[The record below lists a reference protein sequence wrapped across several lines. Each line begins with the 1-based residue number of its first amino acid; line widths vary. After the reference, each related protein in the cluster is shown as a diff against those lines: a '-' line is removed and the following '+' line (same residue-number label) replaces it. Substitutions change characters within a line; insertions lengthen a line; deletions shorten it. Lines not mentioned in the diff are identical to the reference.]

1 MITINVKKIS
11 IVFYLSI
18 FTFTNVQSQ
27 GKFNLKFTAND
38 RFEITDKIWSQTIGD
53 ASVCLWNDDKLGAFT
68 LTIDDNNEQDIPFWK
83 TMQKKYGFNFTWFL
97 MTEADEK
104 YNVKCWNCFKQLAK
118 SGNAIQGHDD
128 RNWYEHP
135 KGKEKNT
142 SIKKYIRRLKDT
154 QKKIE
159 SEINNQKCLTYAYPW
174 GEGNDTEVSKL
185 FIATRDVVGLP
196 NQANRVNYNH
206 VNSISNPHIYKNET
220 SRDKYVLP
228 ILTKT
233 DTIEG
238 LNYYRGWLSTH
249 FHHVNFEE
257 AHIFTNEFLNYL
269 KQKEDKLWIGTFPD
283 VAKYS
288 QEYATHSLK
297 IDSISDTTISF
308 TLIDEMLDE
317 IYDYPLTVKIRLA
330 NNWTQL
336 KAIQNNKPIE
346 SKIITYNQNKY
357 GLVKAIPDR
366 GQVILN
372 GIIDLNVS
380 TNTINSRLELVTL
393 TNYFHIPKTISPEAQ
408 KLLKNQTRLIRE
420 GGSHFPKG
428 DASHQEWESLQNF
441 IDDLVL
447 KGLEPIKEYYKPS
460 IDTIQIGG
468 IRAIDI
474 KPKDYKKSDK
484 VIFYIHGGSYVVLH
498 ADVTLASMLPLAEAT
513 GLRIVAIDYTLA
525 PQAKFEQITDEVIQF
540 YKGLLDEYDAKDI
553 AMYGDSAGGGLSA
566 SSILK
571 MRDQNI
577 ELPAVLVLWSPW
589 TDIDQ
594 VGDSYFTLADN
605 DPNLMNRDFLENA
618 ALAYAPKS
626 EFKNPY
632 VSPVYGDFSK
642 TYPPT
647 LIQVGSKEV
656 FLSNAIRMYRALD
669 DAGKDV
675 KLDVYEG
682 MWHVWQGHYLLPE
695 SKKAVE
701 NTKKFMFKHLKIQ
714 N

>member
-1 MITINVKKIS
+1 MLTINVKKRS
-11 IVFYLSI
+11 ILLYLSI
-18 FTFTNVQSQ
+18 FTFNNVQSQ
-27 GKFNLKFTAND
+27 DKFNLKFTTND

-128 RNWYEHP
+128 RNWYENP
-135 KGKEKNT
+135 KEKEKNT
-142 SIKKYIRRLKDT
+142 SIKRYIRRLTDT

-159 SEINNQKCLTYAYPW
+159 SEINDQKCLTYAYPW

-185 FIATRDVVGLP
+185 FIAARDVVGLP

-206 VNSISNPHIYKNET
+206 VNSISNSHIYKDES
-220 SRDKYVLP
+220 SRKKYVLP
-228 ILTKT
+228 ILTKI

-249 FHHVNFEE
+249 FHHVNFDE
-257 AHIFTNEFLNYL
+257 AYTLTNDFLNYL
-269 KQKEDKLWIGTFPD
+269 KQKENKLWIGTFPD

-288 QEYATHSLK
+288 QEYTTHSLK
-297 IDSISDTTISF
+297 IDSISDTAISF
-308 TLIDEMLDE
+308 TLTDEMLDE
-317 IYDYPLTVKIRLA
+317 IYDFPLTVKVRLA
-330 NNWTQL
+330 NNWTSFSTT
-336 KAIQNNKPIE
+336 QNGKDIE
-346 SKIITYNQNKY
+346 SKIIVYNQNNY
-357 GLVKAIPDR
+357 VLVKVIPDG
-366 GQVILN
+366 GQVVLR
-372 GIIDLNVS
+372 GIIDKSISKNNPLTHLEPATVKDEFYVP
-380 TNTINSRLELVTL
+380 NTISEAAQEMMRNFSRT
-393 TNYFHIPKTISPEAQ
+393 KREAH
-408 KLLKNQTRLIRE
+408 L
-420 GGSHFPKG
+420 PKG
-428 DASHQEWESLQNF
+428 NATHAEWKSTQDF
-441 IDDLVL
+441 IDSIVQV
-447 KGLEPIKEYYKPS
+447 GLQPIKDKYQPN

-468 IRAIDI
+468 IRGIDI
-474 KPKDYKKSDK
+474 KPKNYKKSNK
-484 VIFYIHGGSYVVLH
+484 VIFYIHGGAYVVLH

-525 PQAKFEQITDEVIQF
+525 PQAKFQQITDEVIQF
-540 YKGLLDEYDAKDI
+540 YKGLLQEYDAQNI

-571 MRDQNI
+571 MRDKNI
-577 ELPAVLVLWSPW
+577 ELPSVLVLWSPW
-589 TDIDQ
+589 TDIDR
-594 VGDSYFTLADN
+594 VGDTYFTLTDN
-605 DPNLMNRDFLENA
+605 DPLLLSEDFLTNA
-618 ALAYAPKS
+618 ALAYSPKS

-642 TYPPT
+642 GFPPT
-647 LIQVGSKEV
+647 LIQVGSKEI
-656 FLSNAIRMYRALD
+656 FLSNAIRMYRVLD
-669 DAGKDV
+669 DANIEV

-682 MWHVWQGHYLLPE
+682 MWHVWQGHYKLPE

-701 NTKKFMFKHLKIQ
+701 NTKKFMFKYLNIKE
-714 N
+714 